1 MTLRLNGRPAE
12 GSSNCTREMRR
23 SSGEHFEICD
33 WIKISLN
40 ILKILNLC
48 PRYIPDVSSLRWSSA
63 PKGTVNSIC
72 ILVSTWLIWI
82 NPQPSQLDSDQ
93 FLWDFSGFLP
103 KNVRY
108 QRLRVWAWR
117 PELPQGRCSAPCLRR
132 ASAAAVPWG
141 SVWWSASRHGAGG
154 EETWPV
160 ERWPK
165 SEGWDGWWLSHLFNS
180 NIYEL
185 YNIIHKLYCN
195 NGIYIYIMLYD
206 MHSVLKKLD

>member
-1 MTLRLNGRPAE
+1 
-12 GSSNCTREMRR
+12 
-23 SSGEHFEICD
+23 
-33 WIKISLN
+33 
-40 ILKILNLC
+40 
-48 PRYIPDVSSLRWSSA
+48 
-63 PKGTVNSIC
+63 VNSIC

-195 NGIYIYIMLYD
+195 NGIYIYYAIWYAQCTEKVRLDSLAWDHPGKMTMLDNTGEGAWNTDFFPSVIIRANPHPSWLGKIMED
-206 MHSVLKKLD
+206 QQR